1 MSQLGILRLYKITQS
16 LLDFI
21 KTDYELKTNLVGVV
35 THTVV
40 NDVGV
45 KKKDTLTLTGIQ
57 GSITV
62 TDTNGTKYLL
72 EFDTDLN
79 QSVLNFKNDYEATWL
94 SQGVVLTN
102 NLNTL
107 VFESS
112 IAGVDFTSPITSNL
126 VEESFLYR
134 CIDSDDVIEEI
145 SYRELAEEL
154 FTRDSMN
161 SRKASV
167 ELMFSADKAMLPQI
181 AIREPAKNKG
191 QTDGIGGI
199 GDEIY
204 LNEDG
209 SFNEERRKSFT
220 SQFELLITSPN
231 RHEVII
237 MEEVLLGLFIG
248 AQDTLALANPFYSF
262 NFTIKELMINNQT
275 YAEQLFVKSIGINTS
290 YDRSYPNLSDNSVL
304 TKILFEHQIL
314 S

>member
-16 LLDFI
+16 LLEFI
-21 KTDYELKTNLVGVV
+21 KTDYELKASQNL
-35 THTVV
+35 
-40 NDVGV
+40 
-45 KKKDTLTLTGIQ
+45 I
-57 GSITV
+57 
-62 TDTNGTKYLL
+62 
-72 EFDTDLN
+72 
-79 QSVLNFKNDYEATWL
+79 
-94 SQGVVLTN
+94 
-102 NLNTL
+102 
-107 VFESS
+107 
-112 IAGVDFTSPITSNL
+112 
-126 VEESFLYR
+126 EESFLYR
-134 CIDSDDVIEEI
+134 CIDSDDVIEGV

-204 LNEDG
+204 MNKDG
-209 SFNEERRKSFT
+209 SFNEERRKSFS

-248 AQDTLALANPFYSF
+248 AQDTLALANPFYNF
-262 NFTIKELMINNQT
+262 NFTIKELMVNNQT

-290 YDRSYPNLSDNSVL
+290 YDRSYPNLSSNTVL

>member
-204 LNEDG
+204 LNEDD

-262 NFTIKELMINNQT
+262 NFTIKELMVNNQT